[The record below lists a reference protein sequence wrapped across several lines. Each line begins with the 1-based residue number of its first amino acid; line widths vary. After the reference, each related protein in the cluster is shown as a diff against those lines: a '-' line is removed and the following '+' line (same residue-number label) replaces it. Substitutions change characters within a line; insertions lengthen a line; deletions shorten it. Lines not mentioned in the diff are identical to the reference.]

1 MQHESLLWR
10 LGLLNPLYTLM
21 TIIIIYPR
29 VHVHQPLPS
38 ARIWVFVLC
47 VGVDWG
53 LVCWW
58 GSVGWVEWWCAIPS
72 SSTTRTVE
80 SERLGAETT
89 TTTTTTTDWMMDSFQ
104 WFCSCWQWRWRI
116 NCTIH
121 FNSSSSH
128 NYDDVLLPSVS
139 DACLAA
145 DEDDDE
151 RASRGDDTG
160 ELPLLCDNDTSSSSF
175 VSLSFRVELCVTE
188 STRMRRWDAVLKED
202 EAIVRI
208 NV

>member
-1 MQHESLLWR
+1 
-10 LGLLNPLYTLM
+10 M

-29 VHVHQPLPS
+29 VHVHQTSTLPPS
-38 ARIWVFVLC
+38 PRIWVFVLC
-47 VGVDWG
+47 VGVVWG

-89 TTTTTTTDWMMDSFQ
+89 TTTTTTDWMMDSFQ

-128 NYDDVLLPSVS
+128 NYDDDDVLLPSVS
-139 DACLAA
+139 DACLTA
-145 DEDDDE
+145 
-151 RASRGDDTG
+151 
-160 ELPLLCDNDTSSSSF
+160 LLLTRTTTREPAEETTLESCHCS
-175 VSLSFRVELCVTE
+175 VTM
-188 STRMRRWDAVLKED
+188 TRRRRPCPCRSE
-202 EAIVRI
+202 
-208 NV
+208 